1 MTGNK
6 WIIGIL
12 GTRHLSGRH
21 EHIKRADGGI
31 IQPRQD
37 HVVART
43 SRFTSFQLATAV
55 LCHGPP
61 SKNRKGTF

>member
-21 EHIKRADGGI
+21 EHINRAEGGMI
-31 IQPRQD
+31 RGQPRQD
-37 HVVART
+37 HVVAR
-43 SRFTSFQLATAV
+43 L
-55 LCHGPP
+55 
-61 SKNRKGTF
+61 